1 MLKDPIVFILTAY
14 LSVVY
19 FLLFGWLSAYPVIF
33 SRIHGLNL
41 GENGLCFI
49 PICVGIISGGM
60 IALLF
65 GKRYQQQ
72 TEALGHYPPAEERLL
87 PRGSQSSLLCLWH
100 LFSKYLFSFSL
111 AWGRSPATQSV
122 LAWFHVLRVHLFLGP
137 GDEWIALWHCSYSH
151 FRAQPGFTLTRSRVH
166 GADPCDS

>member
-1 MLKDPIVFILTAY
+1 MLTSVSQPFVMLKDPIVFILTAY

-65 GKRYQQQ
+65 GKRYQHQ
-72 TEALGHYPPAEERLL
+72 TQALGHYPPAEERLL
-87 PRGSQSSLLCLWH
+87 PRTCESYFHCLCSLLTCRALLSQSCLEALSCHPACSGLASPLTSSSL
-100 LFSKYLFSFSL
+100 S
-111 AWGRSPATQSV
+111 G
-122 LAWFHVLRVHLFLGP
+122 LR
-137 GDEWIALWHCSYSH
+137 
-151 FRAQPGFTLTRSRVH
+151 
-166 GADPCDS
+166 